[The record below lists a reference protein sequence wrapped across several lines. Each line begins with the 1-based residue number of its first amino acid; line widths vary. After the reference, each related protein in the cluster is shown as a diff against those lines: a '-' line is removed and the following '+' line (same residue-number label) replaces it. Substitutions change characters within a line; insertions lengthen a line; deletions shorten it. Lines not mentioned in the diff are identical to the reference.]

1 MVREQ
6 ASLAKTRN
14 IIFLLFESRSMA
26 TTKINSLNTSAR
38 RDFTRQ
44 LMDLSLVAIAYLGI
58 VAIFSAATL
67 IGCVIWLLIW

>member
-1 MVREQ
+1 
-6 ASLAKTRN
+6 
-14 IIFLLFESRSMA
+14 MA